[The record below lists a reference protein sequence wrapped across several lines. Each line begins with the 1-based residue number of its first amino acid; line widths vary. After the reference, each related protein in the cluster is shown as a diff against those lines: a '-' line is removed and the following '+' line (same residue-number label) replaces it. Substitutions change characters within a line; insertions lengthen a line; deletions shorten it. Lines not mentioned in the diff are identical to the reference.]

1 MSQCTAPAPVPTTS
15 EPLRVT
21 NLLLTGTEL
30 SVLLQRAV
38 ASGQWCDAFLFSAG
52 MLQLT
57 DDRLHPDPFQ
67 LRRASSYLRKRA
79 SWGGKAAGLGAA
91 AVAGAFEL
99 RQWDRRAQRLRA
111 ASSVLSDLTSLLAS
125 TLLRPAPITP
135 EAAELDVLV
144 ARAVAAAPLLGA
156 DVTRIPA
163 CFGDFDLHPADVR
176 ALAVKL
182 HQQLE
187 VTRGPVCVVGV
198 RTSGSY
204 LAPLLAAALGQ
215 LGVSDL
221 RILTHRPAH
230 PFLSWEGQTLRRTAR
245 SGGRVIVI
253 DDPPATGT
261 ALATTLKAI
270 AATGVP
276 HDATA
281 LALPLFTDGAGLPVQ
296 LKSYAGAFLPWHEW
310 SVHDRLAEDA
320 VSGTLSTLL
329 GADWSVDRCARR
341 TEDAPATGARDRD
354 HVRGRY
360 TAQLTRRSTGEVQQ
374 RDLVVEG
381 AGLGYL
387 GEHALAVADPLRD
400 YVPRVYGVVS
410 GLLYR
415 DWLPGPPSDAD
426 ELRLSAAITAYVTH
440 RQRALPADTD
450 CTQRMRGREPVW
462 ELAAELLSRPLG
474 WAAPAIRGVLEPTTR
489 RLLTPSR
496 LSVVDGATT
505 PSRWFG
511 DPAEPGRP
519 RKVDFYQGAT
529 GHSALPCYDAVFDL
543 AGAACEPVSPGFA
556 DLLRE
561 RYEASTGERP
571 DEERWLL
578 YRLAQLW
585 RLGRSGDLEPHAVG
599 RRSAAA
605 VHDFLAACYLDDLGA
620 PTGPVCAVDLDGV
633 LETDRLGYPCTTPV
647 GMLALRALIS
657 HGYRVV
663 LATGRGLDD
672 ARDRCQALRLPGAV
686 VEYGAAVYLHEDG
699 TTVDLRDRQEQA
711 LLDGV
716 RCQLA
721 RRGVPVLPTHTYTV
735 RACLNGGPLPPE
747 LVAEIP
753 LLSDPRLRL
762 VHGHGQTDVTPARLD
777 KSTGLTHLTRS
788 LHADGIAF
796 AIGDTAADLTMLQSA
811 SMARA
816 PRNADDVVRAAGIP
830 LTRRPYQWGLA
841 DACVAVLGHR
851 PGRCPVC
858 RVPALPART
867 RDLLALLGLS
877 EAGVSTLPLQTA
889 RAAVRALRT
898 EGPGATHA
906 GSRAGCS

>member
-1 MSQCTAPAPVPTTS
+1 MSHCTAPAPVRTPS
-15 EPLRVT
+15 KPLRVT

-30 SVLLQRAV
+30 SALLERAV
-38 ASGQWCDAFLFSAG
+38 ANEQWCDAFLVSAG

-67 LRRASSYLRKRA
+67 LRRAASYLRTRA
-79 SWGGKAAGLGAA
+79 SLGARAAGWGAA
-91 AVAGAFEL
+91 ALAGAFDV
-99 RQWDRRAQRLRA
+99 RQWDRRARRLRA
-111 ASSVLSDLTSLLAS
+111 ASSVLADLTSLLAS
-125 TLLRPAPITP
+125 TLLCPAPRPP
-135 EAAELDVLV
+135 EASELGVLV
-144 ARAVAAAPLLGA
+144 AQAVAAAPLLGA
-156 DVTRIPA
+156 DVARIPA
-163 CFGDFDLHPADVR
+163 CFGDFDLHPDDVR
-176 ALAVKL
+176 ALAGKL
-182 HQQLE
+182 HQLPE
-187 VTRGPVCVVGV
+187 VTSRPVCVVGV

-204 LAPLLAAALGQ
+204 LAPLLAAALRQ
-215 LGVSDL
+215 LGVSDP
-221 RILTHRPAH
+221 RILTHRPTH

-245 SGGRVIVI
+245 AGGRVIVI

-276 HDATA
+276 RDATA
-281 LALPLFTDGAGLPVQ
+281 LALPLFTDEAGLPAQ
-296 LKSYAGAFLPWHEW
+296 LTSHAGVFLPWPEW
-310 SVHDRLAEDA
+310 SVHDRLAEES
-320 VSGTLSTLL
+320 VRGTLSELL
-329 GADWSVDRCARR
+329 DADWSVDRCVRR
-341 TEDAPATGARDRD
+341 PDVVATTGARD

-360 TAQLTRRSTGEVQQ
+360 TAQLRRRSTAEVEQ
-374 RDLVVEG
+374 RELVVEG

-400 YVPRVYGVVS
+400 YVPRVYGVVA

-415 DWLPGPPSDAD
+415 DWLPGPPSAVD
-426 ELRLSAAITAYVTH
+426 EMRLSAAITAYVTH

-450 CTQRMRGREPVW
+450 CTPRMRGREPVW
-462 ELAAELLSRPLG
+462 ELAAALLSRPLG
-474 WAAPAIRGVLEPTTR
+474 WAAPAVRGLLEPTTR

-496 LSVVDGATT
+496 PSVVDGATT
-505 PSRWFG
+505 LSRWFG
-511 DPAEPGRP
+511 DPADPGRS

-529 GHSALPCYDAVFDL
+529 GHWALPCYDAVFDL

-561 RYEASTGERP
+561 RYEALTGERP

-578 YRLAQLW
+578 YRIAQLW
-585 RLGRSGDLEPHAVG
+585 RLGRSGELEPHAVS
-599 RRSAAA
+599 RHSAAA
-605 VHDFLAACYLDDLGA
+605 VHDFLAACYLDDLPA

-647 GMLALRALIS
+647 GMMAVRALTS

-699 TTVDLRDRQEQA
+699 TTVDLRDGQEQA
-711 LLDGV
+711 LLDDV

-721 RRGVPVLPTHTYTV
+721 RRGVPVLPTHAYTV
-735 RACLNGGPLPPE
+735 RACLHGGPLPPE

-762 VHGHGQTDVTPARLD
+762 VHGQGQTDVTPARLD
-777 KSTGLTHLTRS
+777 KNTGLTHLTRS

-796 AIGDTAADLTMLQSA
+796 AVGDTAADVTMLQAA
-811 SMARA
+811 SIARA

-830 LTRRPYQWGLA
+830 LTRRSYQWGLVH
-841 DACVAVLGHR
+841 ACVAVLGHR

-858 RVPALPART
+858 RVPALPPRT

-877 EAGVSTLPLQTA
+877 EAGLSTLPLQIA
-889 RAAVRALRT
+889 RAAARALRT
-898 EGPGATHA
+898 EEPVSTRTCR
-906 GSRAGCS
+906 GSG